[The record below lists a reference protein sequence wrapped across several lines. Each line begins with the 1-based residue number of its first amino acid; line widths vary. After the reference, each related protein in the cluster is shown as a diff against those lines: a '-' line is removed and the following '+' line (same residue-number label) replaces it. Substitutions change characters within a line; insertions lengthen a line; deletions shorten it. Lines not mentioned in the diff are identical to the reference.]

1 MEQEPRRIPVG
12 YLTKTAAD
20 VRKGDAV
27 RNFGKVL
34 SVKNVGEHI
43 FTDEKFKIDYKD
55 KAVELKTKSP
65 LTGRYLY
72 EVLAFDAP
80 VEIIMY
86 EIIY

>member
-1 MEQEPRRIPVG
+1 MEPEPRRIPVG

-20 VRKGDAV
+20 IRKGDAI

-34 SVKNVGEHI
+34 SVKYVGEHI

-55 KAVELKTKSP
+55 KAVELKTKSA

-72 EVLAFDAP
+72 EVLPFDAP
-80 VEIIMY
+80 VEVIMY
-86 EIIY
+86 ETI